1 MRQAWQ
7 VLALLALASATSP
20 LATMAQSTPEEP
32 LAQERL
38 AASAST
44 MVAVYGTPG
53 GNRENAHLRLR
64 LGLQAGFSAPRY
76 EAVSVYLEPGHQL
89 LFSQWAPWA
98 LEVGGFSAE
107 AHRAQALSFVQG
119 DLRRAQVDVR
129 LPAGQLRVSDET
141 RAVVV
146 MRWGGKDFTVAET
159 PVGREAF
166 GFRSEFTHDKG
177 PGSPVRTITHCCSGP
192 RCSQMCATCPGPGFF
207 CDLVSCEIECIT
219 M

>member
-20 LATMAQSTPEEP
+20 LETMAQSTLEEP

-89 LFSQWAPWA
+89 LFSQWAPRANHYTLLLGAA
-98 LEVGGFSAE
+98 L
-107 AHRAQALSFVQG
+107 LSDVCHLPRPRVL
-119 DLRRAQVDVR
+119 LR
-129 LPAGQLRVSDET
+129 LGEL
-141 RAVVV
+141 
-146 MRWGGKDFTVAET
+146 
-159 PVGREAF
+159 
-166 GFRSEFTHDKG
+166 
-177 PGSPVRTITHCCSGP
+177 
-192 RCSQMCATCPGPGFF
+192 
-207 CDLVSCEIECIT
+207 
-219 M
+219 